1 MNSLTYHFDLICHL
15 IWRDFSLRYKRSV
28 FGVFWSFI
36 LPLSQLM
43 VLTFLFRRVIPLNID
58 NYPAFVFSG
67 LLPWTW
73 FNTCIGSAGSL
84 FISNRNFMRHPNFIP
99 ATLILV
105 NTFSNL
111 LNYLIALPIL
121 FVMLI
126 FSGKALT
133 LALLSL
139 PLLFLIQGALIVGL
153 SLIISTMN
161 VFYRDIQH
169 ILNVLL
175 MLLFYI
181 TPVFYQFRDIGKKYQ
196 FVYTFSP
203 IATLIEGYRSIF
215 FYGTFPD
222 WNSLLFAGMV
232 SFVVCGFGCFV
243 YHRSLHEVIDTI

>member
-1 MNSLTYHFDLICHL
+1 MNSLNYHFDLIRHL

-43 VLTFLFRRVIPLNID
+43 VLTFLFRRVIPLNIE

-73 FNTCIGSAGSL
+73 FSTCLSSAGGM
-84 FISNRNFMRHPNFIP
+84 FISNRNFLRHPNFIP
-99 ATLILV
+99 ATLVIV

-111 LNYLIALPIL
+111 LNYLIALPMLI
-121 FVMLI
+121 VMLI

-133 LALLSL
+133 LALLCL

-169 ILNVLL
+169 IISVLL
-175 MLLFYI
+175 MLMFYI
-181 TPVFYQFRDIGKKYQ
+181 TP
-196 FVYTFSP
+196 
-203 IATLIEGYRSIF
+203 
-215 FYGTFPD
+215 
-222 WNSLLFAGMV
+222 
-232 SFVVCGFGCFV
+232 
-243 YHRSLHEVIDTI
+243 